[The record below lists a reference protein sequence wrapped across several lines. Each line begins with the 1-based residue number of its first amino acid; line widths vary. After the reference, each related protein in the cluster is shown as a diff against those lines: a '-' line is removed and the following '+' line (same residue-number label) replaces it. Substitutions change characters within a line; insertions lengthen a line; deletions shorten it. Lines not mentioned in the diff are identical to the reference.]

1 MRFYTSR
8 FCQVSSK
15 GINAYTSSGTDRNN
29 QCVFMPKF
37 ALGKV
42 NRTYDEM
49 ITTDCKPST
58 ELLTKGGERR
68 ATLPCTHNYV
78 SKGPLKALT
87 TGAHRPHVLHQR
99 VIGFVRFVLE
109 RNYTVQCV
117 WLYSTYCFVS
127 YISCFLKPDFWNI
140 QGQINHTFFFS

>member
-1 MRFYTSR
+1 
-8 FCQVSSK
+8 
-15 GINAYTSSGTDRNN
+15 
-29 QCVFMPKF
+29 MPKF

-58 ELLTKGGERR
+58 ELPTKGGERR
-68 ATLPCTHNYV
+68 VTLPCTHNYV

-87 TGAHRPHVLHQR
+87 TGPHRQHVLHQR

-117 WLYSTYCFVS
+117 WLFSTYCSVS
-127 YISCFLKPDFWNI
+127 YISCFLKPDF
-140 QGQINHTFFFS
+140 